1 MYLPTEFYFIA
12 NQAKLL
18 HEVLFLVSYV
28 SELCFQAITHELIRN
43 ILMKFGTAI
52 EHHECLPGIRY
63 GAQSK
68 IQYGHQAAIL
78 NSGLHPTEGMTIHH
92 Y

>member
-1 MYLPTEFYFIA
+1 
-12 NQAKLL
+12 
-18 HEVLFLVSYV
+18 
-28 SELCFQAITHELIRN
+28 
-43 ILMKFGTAI
+43 MKFGTAI

-78 NSGLHPTEGMTIHH
+78 NSGLNPTEEMTIHH
-92 Y
+92 LLMVLFYIKYKPKASFVMNTFIYCTDTYTHKAYHNIFE

>member
-1 MYLPTEFYFIA
+1 MKFYSWWHIC
-12 NQAKLL
+12 QC
-18 HEVLFLVSYV
+18 VC
-28 SELCFQAITHELIRN
+28 ELCFQAMTQELIRN

-78 NSGLHPTEGMTIHH
+78 NSGLNPTEGMTIHH